1 MPPYD
6 PTSRDDI
13 AQMLAEQ
20 RNLAGNPLASGV
32 AGLGAGYGA
41 ASPATGPTLAGL
53 PATPAGGVPGAGIGA
68 AGPSNLGLPPQR
80 GGVQGAMPTMGS
92 LGAGMGG
99 GQMTGVPPPQ
109 MAQPVMPPP
118 MPTPQAQPRPG
129 MLGDLGGTGQ
139 MSDFENAGPA
149 RMARRRGY

>member
-13 AQMLAEQ
+13 AQLLAEQ

-32 AGLGAGYGA
+32 AGLGAGYGG
-41 ASPATGPTLAGL
+41 ASPMTGPTLAGL
-53 PATPAGGVPGAGIGA
+53 PQTPAGGVPGAGIGA
-68 AGPSNLGLPPQR
+68 AGPSNLALPQR
-80 GGVQGAMPTMGS
+80 PAGMQGAMPTMGS

-118 MPTPQAQPRPG
+118 MPQARPG
-129 MLGDLGGTGQ
+129 MLGDMGGTGQ
-139 MSDFENAGPA
+139 MSDFENAAAGP
-149 RMARRRGY
+149 RMGRRRGY